1 MKINKIDMPAQ
12 NLISNK
18 RRNSKLTKS
27 LIGAFYYDI
36 PKVTTDDNGNLLSKE
51 NQNQLTDRVNINK
64 TTMNFNKKKPMN
76 QQRNYYRNNS

>member
-1 MKINKIDMPAQ
+1 MPAQ

-51 NQNQLTDRVNINK
+51 NQN
-64 TTMNFNKKKPMN
+64 
-76 QQRNYYRNNS
+76 